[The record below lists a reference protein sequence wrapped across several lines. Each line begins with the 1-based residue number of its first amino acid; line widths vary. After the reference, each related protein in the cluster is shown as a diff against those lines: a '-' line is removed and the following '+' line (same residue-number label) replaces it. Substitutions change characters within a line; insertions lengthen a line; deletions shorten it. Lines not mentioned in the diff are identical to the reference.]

1 LYYQDEGD
9 EMNKANLAK
18 ALDGERNKSFKS
30 VLTDL
35 IYSGNLE
42 NDNGK
47 IRLISR
53 LASDQTGPAY
63 ALANWDQYETTSALI
78 THDLRSFECKDLGS
92 LISKLRIE

>member
-1 LYYQDEGD
+1 
-9 EMNKANLAK
+9 MNKDNLAK
-18 ALDGERNKSFKS
+18 ALNGDRNQSLKST
-30 VLTDL
+30 LADL

-42 NDNGK
+42 IDNGK
-47 IRLISR
+47 IRLVTR

-78 THDLRSFECKDLGS
+78 THDLNSFECKDLGA